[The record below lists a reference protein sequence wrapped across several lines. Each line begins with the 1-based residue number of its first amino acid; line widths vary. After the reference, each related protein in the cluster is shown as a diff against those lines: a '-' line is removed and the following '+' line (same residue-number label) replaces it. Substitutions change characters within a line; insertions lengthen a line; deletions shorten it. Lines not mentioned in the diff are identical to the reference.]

1 MTAAT
6 AAVLTVS
13 DLSVTYRTRD
23 RVVAAVSDVSLS
35 IGAGTCLGLVGES
48 GSGKSTIGAV
58 VQGIIPND
66 GSATAT
72 GTVTLSGRA
81 LTPVTDPGWA
91 RVRGS
96 EVTTVFQD
104 PMRSLDPTMTI
115 GRMLDRYTGSA
126 AASVAALERVQIR
139 GASGVLKKYP
149 HQLSGGMRQRVMI
162 SLALA
167 RAPRL
172 LVADEPTTALDVSV
186 QAEVLSVLRVAADD
200 AGCAVLFVT
209 HDLGVARRMCD
220 EIAVMKEG
228 RIVESGQAEEIL
240 SRPREEYTKR
250 LMASRITLSTDRQ
263 RPVGAPESAV
273 VASMTE
279 VLEKLGRPAEDVGSR
294 WARGRLNWQDFTGS
308 TAAVGAASG
317 HHDVKLV
324 SHVTRPSLAVNH
336 IEKTYVSRAR
346 GRKVSNHVLKDVSFE
361 IGYREAVALVGES
374 GSGKSTLL
382 RIAGGIETADAG
394 VVDAQGVAGEGTQVI
409 FQDAG
414 ASLTPWRTVGQ
425 LLTERIEHT
434 RSGRGLARPAMRDL
448 SLRTLEL
455 VGLDESVL
463 DARPTQ
469 LSGGQQ
475 QRVAIARA
483 VVVPPS
489 VLLCDEPT
497 SALDVSVACSV
508 LNLIN
513 LLRHSLGISVM
524 FVTHDLAAAR
534 LIADRVLVMTEGRI
548 VETVA
553 AAGLA
558 QDITTPYGR
567 RLVDAVLA

>member
-1 MTAAT
+1 MAEST
-6 AAVLTVS
+6 VLTVS
-13 DLSVTYRTRD
+13 DLTVTYRGRGRT
-23 RVVAAVSDVSLS
+23 VAAVKDVTLS
-35 IGAGTCLGLVGES
+35 IAAGRCLGLVGES
-48 GSGKSTIGAV
+48 GSGKSTIGAA
-58 VQGIIPND
+58 VQGIIPAD
-66 GSATAT
+66 GSAHAT
-72 GTVTLSGRA
+72 GGISIAGRD
-81 LTPVTDPGWA
+81 LVPITDQAWSQ
-91 RVRGS
+91 VRGRD
-96 EVTTVFQD
+96 VTSVFQD

-115 GRMLDRYTGSA
+115 GRMLNRYTGSA
-126 AASVAALERVQIR
+126 EASVAALERVQIR
-139 GASGVLKKYP
+139 RAGDVLKKYP

-162 SLALA
+162 ALALA
-167 RAPRL
+167 PQPLL

-186 QAEVLSVLRVAADD
+186 QAEVLSVLRESIEG

-209 HDLGVARRMCD
+209 HDLGVARHMCD
-220 EIAVMKEG
+220 EIAVMKDG
-228 RIVESGQAEEIL
+228 VVVETGSAEQVIGE
-240 SRPREEYTKR
+240 PADDYTQR
-250 LMASRITLSTDRQ
+250 LMASRITLATDRA
-263 RPVGAPESAV
+263 RPVGAPEPAV
-273 VASMTE
+273 VASMQDM
-279 VLEKLGRPAEDVGSR
+279 LDDLGRPDDAVASA
-294 WARGRLNWQDFTGS
+294 WAAGELLWNRFTGP

-317 HHDVKLV
+317 LSDVRLV
-324 SHVTRPSLAVNH
+324 EHVTRPSLTVN
-336 IEKTYVSRAR
+336 EVDKTYTARVR
-346 GRKVSNHVLKDVSFE
+346 GRKVGNHVLKNVSFE

-382 RIAGGIETADAG
+382 RIAAGIETPDSG
-394 VVDAQGVAGEGTQVI
+394 SVDSQGVAGEGTQVI

-414 ASLTPWRTVGQ
+414 ASLTPWRTVEE
-425 LLTERIEHT
+425 LLRERIEHT
-434 RSGRGLARPAMRDL
+434 TTGKGLSRAEMRAMA
-448 SLRTLEL
+448 LRTLEL

-463 DARPTQ
+463 GARPTQ

-534 LIADRVLVMTEGRI
+534 LIADRVLVMTGGEI
-548 VETVA
+548 VETVGA
-553 AAGLA
+553 ADLA
-558 QDITTPYGR
+558 QDITTDYGR